1 MTHFE
6 KFLLLLTIFFAV
18 YSIDLKIA
26 LEQLKA
32 SSVKVD
38 VSVYPQLTNSII
50 IQFKV
55 PK

>member
-1 MTHFE
+1 MTPIS
-6 KFLLLLTIFFAV
+6 KVLLLLTVFFAV

-32 SSVKVD
+32 SSVKFD